1 MNEKVTG
8 DWFERYDKE
17 RTELLDKIANL
28 GAFLE
33 TDAFEKLDQ
42 LDRDD
47 LKMQYHAMN
56 IYLTALEHIMTREY
70 NRRKE
75 VK

>member
-1 MNEKVTG
+1 MNGKVTG
-8 DWFERYDKE
+8 DWFDRCDKE
-17 RTELLDKIANL
+17 RTELLDKIAKL
-28 GAFLE
+28 GEFLE
-33 TDAFEKLDQ
+33 TDAFKKLDQ

-47 LKMQYHAMN
+47 LEMQYHAMN
-56 IYLTALEHIMTREY
+56 IYLTALEHIIAREY

>member
-8 DWFERYDKE
+8 DWFDRYDKE
-17 RTELLDKIANL
+17 RTELLDKIAKL
-28 GAFLE
+28 GEFLE
-33 TDAFEKLDQ
+33 TDAFKKLDQ

-47 LKMQYHAMN
+47 LEMQYHAMN
-56 IYLTALEHIMTREY
+56 IYLTALEHRMTREY